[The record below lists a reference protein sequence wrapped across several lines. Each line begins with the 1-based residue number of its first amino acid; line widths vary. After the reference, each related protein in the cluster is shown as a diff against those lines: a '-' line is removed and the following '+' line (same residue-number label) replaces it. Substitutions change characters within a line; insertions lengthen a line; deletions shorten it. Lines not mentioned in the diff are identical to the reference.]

1 MPLVKSASKKAVGEN
16 ISTEVKAGKP
26 HNQAVAI
33 ALSVQD
39 KAKKR
44 KNTIEA
50 SYAKHM
56 KSNEEKTESKSIAKK
71 ESKKDEMAE
80 Y

>member
-1 MPLVKSASKKAVGEN
+1 MPLVKSASPKAIGEN
-16 ISTEVKAGKP
+16 IKTEEAAGRPKA
-26 HNQAVAI
+26 QALAI

-39 KAKKR
+39 KAKNR

-50 SYAKHM
+50 AYKKHM
-56 KSNEEKTESKSIAKK
+56 KSSEETGETEK
-71 ESKKDEMAE
+71 ESKKSEMAE

>member
-44 KNTIEA
+44 KNTIESA
-50 SYAKHM
+50 YKKHM
-56 KSNEEKTESKSIAKK
+56 VSGEEKGEVKK
-71 ESKKDEMAE
+71 ESKKTEMGE

>member
-1 MPLVKSASKKAVGEN
+1 MPLVKSASPKAVGEN
-16 ISTEVKAGKP
+16 IKTEVASGKP
-26 HNQAVAI
+26 KKQALAI

-39 KAKKR
+39 KAKDR

-50 SYAKHM
+50 AYKKHM
-56 KSNEEKTESKSIAKK
+56 KSSEETGETEK
-71 ESKKDEMAE
+71 ESKKSEMAE

>member
-44 KNTIEA
+44 KNTLEA
-50 SYAKHM
+50 VYAKHM
-56 KSNEEKTESKSIAKK
+56 AGSEEKGETKK
-71 ESKKDEMAE
+71 ESKKTEMGE
-80 Y
+80 M

>member
-1 MPLVKSASKKAVGEN
+1 MPLIKSASPKAIGEN
-16 ISTEVKAGKP
+16 IKTEEAAGRPKA
-26 HNQAVAI
+26 QALAI

-39 KAKKR
+39 KAKNR

-50 SYAKHM
+50 AYKKHM
-56 KSNEEKTESKSIAKK
+56 KSSEETGETQK
-71 ESKKDEMAE
+71 ESKKSEMAE

>member
-1 MPLVKSASKKAVGEN
+1 MPLVKSASPKAVGEN
-16 ISTEVKAGKP
+16 IKKEIEAGKP
-26 HNQAVAI
+26 KKQALAI

-39 KAKKR
+39 KAKDR

-50 SYAKHM
+50 AYKKHM
-56 KSNEEKTESKSIAKK
+56 MSSEETGETKK
-71 ESKKDEMAE
+71 ESKKTEMAE

>member
-16 ISTEVKAGKP
+16 IKAEQNAGKP

-44 KNTIEA
+44 KNTLELA
-50 SYAKHM
+50 YAKHM
-56 KSNEEKTESKSIAKK
+56 KSSEETGETKK
-71 ESKKDEMAE
+71 ESKKTEMGE
-80 Y
+80 M

>member
-1 MPLVKSASKKAVGEN
+1 MPLIKSASPKAIGEN
-16 ISTEVKAGKP
+16 IKTEEAAGRPKA
-26 HNQAVAI
+26 QALAI

-39 KAKKR
+39 KAKNR

-50 SYAKHM
+50 DYKKHM
-56 KSNEEKTESKSIAKK
+56 KSSEETGETEK
-71 ESKKDEMAE
+71 ESKKSEMAE